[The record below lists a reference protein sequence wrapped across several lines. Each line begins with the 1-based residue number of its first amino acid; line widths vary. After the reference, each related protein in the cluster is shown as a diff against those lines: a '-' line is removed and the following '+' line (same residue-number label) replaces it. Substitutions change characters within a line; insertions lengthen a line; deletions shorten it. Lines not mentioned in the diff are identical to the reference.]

1 MTFNTL
7 EIVYRLSVALLLG
20 AVIGLERQWHKRTA
34 GIRTNALVCIGAA
47 GFIIFA
53 SFFPHE
59 NSPTRIAAQI
69 VSGIG
74 FLGAG
79 VIMRE
84 GLTVR
89 GLNSAATIWC
99 SSTVGVFSGGGFFI
113 EATLLTGAIMV
124 TNLVLRPFVQN
135 ISVKFFGSDARVLPT
150 YLLGVSCHL
159 DHQFYVRDEI
169 KKKILNNNFTLK
181 NFDSL
186 ADEATNSYKFNI
198 TLVSEINRDKFFNE
212 LASDLSFSPEVI
224 SVEWVNIYQDVDS
237 DSQLE

>member
-1 MTFNTL
+1 MTFNTI
-7 EIVYRLSVALLLG
+7 EIIYRLFFALFLG

-47 GFIIFA
+47 GYVIFA

-59 NSPTRIAAQI
+59 NSPTRIAAQV

-113 EATLLTGAIMV
+113 EAGVLTGAIMV

-135 ISVKFFGSDARVLPT
+135 ISIKFFGTDARILPT
-150 YLLGVSCHL
+150 YLLAVSCHL
-159 DHQFYVRDEI
+159 DHQLSIRDEI
-169 KKKILNNNFTLK
+169 KKKILDNNFILK

-198 TLVSEINRDKFFNE
+198 TLVSETNKDEFFNE
-212 LASDLSFSPEVI
+212 LAAELSFSPEVI
-224 SVEWVNIYQDVDS
+224 SVEWVNIYQDADS
-237 DSQLE
+237 DTHD